1 MCLNQQQQQQSCC
14 SGVWAAL
21 TSLLAVAAGS
31 SRSSASCS
39 SSKKSSSSNTTTTS
53 TDSNSTAVNSTTTSQ
68 HQQQQQEEE
77 VIPSTWSQAIHRFF
91 LGKDIG
97 PLLVVLTISTFI
109 YKRYQ
114 LLSINPLTI
123 TELSIFITSILF
135 WWVQEYFI
143 HRVLLHSTYNWF
155 GKVYHR
161 QHHHKNY
168 YHVAIDPP
176 ELLLGW
182 LFTAHFI
189 IRMVVLPN
197 QHQYHLC
204 LSVTIGYS
212 LAGLVYEWSHYIV
225 HTKVQPPSPPSSSS
239 SSSLLMKWYTK
250 MRENH
255 MQHHLID
262 SRYWYAFSVTQM
274 DDLFWTNPDC
284 IELKELKEK
293 KRLARMKKKV

>member
-1 MCLNQQQQQQSCC
+1 MCLNQQQQQQSC

-21 TSLLAVAAGS
+21 TSLLVVTGS
-31 SRSSASCS
+31 SRSSACS
-39 SSKKSSSSNTTTTS
+39 SSKKSSSSTTTTD
-53 TDSNSTAVNSTTTSQ
+53 TCADSDTTADKSTTTNQ
-68 HQQQQQEEE
+68 HQQGEEE

-97 PLLVVLTISTFI
+97 PLLVVLTISTFN

-114 LLSINPLTI
+114 LLSINPPSV

-155 GKVYHR
+155 GKSYHR

-189 IRMVVLPN
+189 IKFVILPN
-197 QHQYHLC
+197 QHQHHLC
-204 LSVTIGYS
+204 LSATIGYS

-225 HTKVQPPSPPSSSS
+225 HTKVQPPSSSSS
-239 SSSLLMKWYTK
+239 TSFLMKWYTK

-284 IELKELKEK
+284 MELKEK
-293 KRLARMKKKV
+293 KRLARMKKKVG

>member
-1 MCLNQQQQQQSCC
+1 MCLNQQQQRQQSCG
-14 SGVWAAL
+14 GVWAAL
-21 TSLLAVAAGS
+21 TSFLVAGS

-39 SSKKSSSSNTTTTS
+39 SLKKSSSTTTS
-53 TDSNSTAVNSTTTSQ
+53 TSADSNTAAAKSTTTKQ
-68 HQQQQQEEE
+68 RQQEEEE
-77 VIPSTWSQAIHRFF
+77 VIPSTWSEAIHRFF

-109 YKRYQ
+109 YQRYE
-114 LLSINPLTI
+114 LLSINPPSI

-155 GKVYHR
+155 GKSYHR
-161 QHHHKNY
+161 QHHHRNY

-189 IRMVVLPN
+189 IRMVILPN
-197 QHQYHLC
+197 QHQHHLC
-204 LSVTIGYS
+204 LSATIGYS

-225 HTKVQPPSPPSSSS
+225 HTKVQPPSSSSS
-239 SSSLLMKWYTK
+239 SSSSPSLSSSLLMKWYTK

-284 IELKELKEK
+284 MELKEK
-293 KRLARMKKKV
+293 KRLATMKKRVG

>member
-1 MCLNQQQQQQSCC
+1 MCLNQQQQQEQQSC
-14 SGVWAAL
+14 SGVWTAL
-21 TSLLAVAAGS
+21 TSLLVAGS
-31 SRSSASCS
+31 SRSTACS
-39 SSKKSSSSNTTTTS
+39 SSKKSSSSNTTTAS
-53 TDSNSTAVNSTTTSQ
+53 TDSNTTAAKSTTSNQ
-68 HQQQQQEEE
+68 HQQGEEEE

-97 PLLVVLTISTFI
+97 PLLVVITISTFI

-114 LLSINPLTI
+114 LLSINPPSI
-123 TELSIFITSILF
+123 TELSIFITTILF

-155 GKVYHR
+155 GKSYHR

-182 LFTAHFI
+182 LFTANFI

-204 LSVTIGYS
+204 LSATIGYS

-225 HTKVQPPSPPSSSS
+225 HTKVQPPSSSASS
-239 SSSLLMKWYTK
+239 SSSLLSSLLIKWYTK

-284 IELKELKEK
+284 IELKET